1 MMSGLERAGST
12 TKGLQRANSSK
23 AVPQDVVARWSD
35 VRVLRLAGA
44 DVTSGVDRRY
54 AMTLVSAGT
63 ALALHLTRPSLISA
77 PGATDASSKLA
88 VPLTTRVAQAGP
100 RRAAFD
106 AGATVVEL
114 ATRFEAT
121 QLLEAVGAA
130 GTDALD
136 LDLADVATQR
146 YVAELLLDPRFE
158 DFVRDMGDFVNR
170 LRAPTRAA
178 ASPRESGPAD
188 DDSVLA

>member
-77 PGATDASSKLA
+77 PGATDASSKIAIPLA
-88 VPLTTRVAQAGP
+88 SGVAQAGP

>member
-54 AMTLVSAGT
+54 AMTLVSTGT

-77 PGATDASSKLA
+77 P
-88 VPLTTRVAQAGP
+88 
-100 RRAAFD
+100 
-106 AGATVVEL
+106 GATVVEL

>member
-44 DVTSGVDRRY
+44 DIGAGVDRRY
-54 AMTLVSAGT
+54 AMTLVSTGT
-63 ALALHLTRPSLISA
+63 VLALHLTRPSLISA
-77 PGATDASSKLA
+77 PGATDASSKLCIQA
-88 VPLTTRVAQAGP
+88 SGVAQAGP

>member
-1 MMSGLERAGST
+1 M
-12 TKGLQRANSSK
+12 
-23 AVPQDVVARWSD
+23 
-35 VRVLRLAGA
+35 RVLRLAGA

-77 PGATDASSKLA
+77 PGATDASSKIAIPLA
-88 VPLTTRVAQAGP
+88 SGVAQAGP